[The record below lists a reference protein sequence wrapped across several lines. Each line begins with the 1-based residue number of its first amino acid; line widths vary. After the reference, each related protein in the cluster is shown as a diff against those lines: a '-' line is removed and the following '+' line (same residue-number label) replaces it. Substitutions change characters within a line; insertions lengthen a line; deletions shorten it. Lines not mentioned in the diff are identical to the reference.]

1 MTIIDLVL
9 FSFFAVNTL
18 YVLILSLG
26 GHLYKRKRVEA
37 SSTFKRIAV
46 FVPCYKE
53 DKVIL
58 HTAKQLRTQDYPKA
72 SYDVVVLA
80 DSLKPETL
88 EELKKLD
95 IILLPIYLEK
105 SMKSRSINY
114 ALHTLPDTYDIAII
128 VDADNILAPGFLR
141 DINDL
146 HNAGVTVVQTQRVAK
161 NSGTSMA
168 VLDGISEAINNHLF
182 RQGSNA
188 LGLSSA
194 LIGSGMAFPYSVL
207 KEELA
212 KIDTPVEDKA
222 LQIALVKS
230 GHFIHYRKGTLVFD
244 EKVESPEAYKN
255 QRRRWI
261 AGQYQMLGLHFVSGI
276 KLLFKGNINYFNIAV
291 CHNLFPS
298 RINSLI
304 LLFVLAPLMTL
315 LFISNPVVYLKWW
328 AILALY
334 VAALFLAVPRSYYSW
349 KMVRAIFLLPAVVL
363 KTIQAILQSKNANK
377 QFIHTEHS
385 TTDVDPN
392 LIHKP

>member
-1 MTIIDLVL
+1 MD
-9 FSFFAVNTL
+9 
-18 YVLILSLG
+18 
-26 GHLYKRKRVEA
+26 
-37 SSTFKRIAV
+37 
-46 FVPCYKE
+46 
-53 DKVIL
+53 
-58 HTAKQLRTQDYPKA
+58 
-72 SYDVVVLA
+72 
-80 DSLKPETL
+80 
-88 EELKKLD
+88 ELKKLD
-95 IILLPIYLEK
+95 VVLVAIQLEK

-114 ALHTLPDTYDIAII
+114 ALNTLPNAYDIAVI
-128 VDADNILAPGFLR
+128 VDADNILAQGFLT
-141 DINDL
+141 DINNL
-146 HNAGVTVVQTQRVAK
+146 NHAGITIVQTQRVAK

-188 LGLSSA
+188 FGLSSA
-194 LIGSGMAFPYSVL
+194 LIGSGMAFPYPVL

-222 LQIALVKS
+222 LQIALVER
-230 GHFIHYRKGTLVFD
+230 GHYIHYRKGTLVYD

-261 AGQYQMLGLHFVSGI
+261 AGQYQMLALHFFNGI

-304 LLFVLAPLMTL
+304 LLFILTPLFTVLYFSYP
-315 LFISNPVVYLKWW
+315 PVIIRWW
-328 AILALY
+328 AVFLLY
-334 VAALFLAVPRSYYSW
+334 IAALLLAVPKTYYSR
-349 KMVRAIFLLPAVVL
+349 KMVTAIFLLPSVIL

-377 QFIHTEHS
+377 QFIHTEHNTTEVDS
-385 TTDVDPN
+385 T